1 MVLHTS
7 QAPSTTM
14 SNLSELSIQLRKLQS
29 TNTSQ
34 IAEIDRLNR
43 QLKILSDLQNVSLND
58 IKDALRA
65 ACEGE
70 AHEELR
76 AEVGRL
82 KAQLDCFQ
90 ASGPR
95 GDTKSSGV
103 KTLTEFDAEAASRAR
118 TNLELRVGELEEL
131 EVTLRQEL
139 ASVYAKARELT
150 ARNTT
155 LETQQAQQQNVIDD
169 WERRWVER
177 EQEEIRKGG
186 IVARPSEASVGSYNY
201 SEFAT
206 EVKGNGLQPTLLLRN
221 ESQSTHEMQQRL
233 LAAETALD
241 GERQQNDLLKQ
252 QVESSQKS
260 YDLKLEQNEHRMQF
274 LEGQIADLEQQLSS
288 LYAAFEFVQQER
300 VEERDQKL
308 YVTRCIVL

>member
-1 MVLHTS
+1 
-7 QAPSTTM
+7 
-14 SNLSELSIQLRKLQS
+14 
-29 TNTSQ
+29 
-34 IAEIDRLNR
+34 
-43 QLKILSDLQNVSLND
+43 
-58 IKDALRA
+58 
-65 ACEGE
+65 
-70 AHEELR
+70 
-76 AEVGRL
+76 
-82 KAQLDCFQ
+82 
-90 ASGPR
+90 
-95 GDTKSSGV
+95 
-103 KTLTEFDAEAASRAR
+103 
-118 TNLELRVGELEEL
+118 
-131 EVTLRQEL
+131 
-139 ASVYAKARELT
+139 LT

-155 LETQQAQQQNVIDD
+155 LETQHAQQQNVIDD

-186 IVARPSEASVGSYNY
+186 IVARPSEAGSYNY

-206 EVKGNGLQPTLLLRN
+206 EVKGKGLQPTLLLRN